1 MVTVPS
7 TVTWPPDV
15 TALPIVLTVGG
26 LGFVVEP
33 GRLVEPGDDP
43 GRTDGLGPGDRTSTS
58 AGSRSQSR

>member
-15 TALPIVLTVGG
+15 TARPIVLTLGG
-26 LGFVVEP
+26 LGFDVAP

-43 GRTDGLGPGDRTSTS
+43 GRTDG
-58 AGSRSQSR
+58 AGSG